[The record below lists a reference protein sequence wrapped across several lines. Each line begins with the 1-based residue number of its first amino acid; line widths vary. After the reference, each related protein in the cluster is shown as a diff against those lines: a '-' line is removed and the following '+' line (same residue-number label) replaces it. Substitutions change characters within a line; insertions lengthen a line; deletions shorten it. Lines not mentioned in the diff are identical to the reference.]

1 MAGGFYILFWK
12 GSPTSFKM
20 NKLWYKN
27 AVIYSLDVEVFRD
40 SDGDG
45 VGDFS
50 GLIQR
55 IRYLA
60 GLGVDCVWL
69 QPFYDSPNR
78 DDGYDVRDYF
88 KVDSRLGDLGHF
100 AELVDVADEAGIRIL
115 IDLVVNHTSTA
126 HPWFQKARKDKDS
139 KYRDFYIWSDRKP
152 RDDGKHAVLEELQGH
167 SNWAYDRSAK
177 KWYYHTFLP
186 NQPDL
191 NIANPEVRSEIIR
204 VVHFWLKLGIS
215 GFRIDAT
222 PHMFR
227 EKGSEKFKGD
237 PLQILRDFREFT
249 EIHNRDAILLAEVDV
264 DPKKYRE
271 YFGDQDKVH
280 MLFDFHLNNS
290 IFLALATGKAIPVR
304 NALRRLPKLGVREQL
319 ANFLRNHDELNLSQ
333 LNKKE
338 QKKVF
343 SAFAPEENMRIFD
356 HGIRR
361 RLAPMFDNERKRIEM
376 AYSLLF
382 SLPGTP
388 VIRYGQELGMGE
400 NLELEGRASV
410 RTPMQW
416 DSGKNGGFSEAPEDQ
431 LVKAVLSNG
440 VFGYKNLNVTD
451 QHRNPESL
459 LNWMTRCIRFR
470 KQLIEIGHGSW
481 KIIRVSHPA
490 VLGLS
495 FHHENRIAL
504 IFHNF
509 SGSEVISSFEFTAQD
524 EMSDVFGDIAYEKFD
539 PMSGKITLSGW
550 GYRWIR
556 KRNIF

>member
-1 MAGGFYILFWK
+1 
-12 GSPTSFKM
+12 M

-27 AVIYSLDVEVFRD
+27 AVIYSLDVEVFKD
-40 SDGDG
+40 SNGDG
-45 VGDFS
+45 VGDFT
-50 GLIQR
+50 GLIQT
-55 IRYLA
+55 IPYLA
-60 GLGVDCVWL
+60 GMGIDAVWL

-100 AELVDVADEAGIRIL
+100 AGLVEAADEAGIRIL

-126 HPWFQKARKDKDS
+126 HPWFEKARKDSDS
-139 KYRDFYIWSDRKP
+139 KYRDFYIWSDHKP
-152 RDDGKHAVLEELQGH
+152 EDHGKHAVLEELQGH
-167 SNWAYDRSAK
+167 TNWTYDRSAK

-191 NIANPEVRSEIIR
+191 NISNSEVRAEIIR
-204 VVHFWLKLGIS
+204 VIHFWLKLGIS

-227 EKGSEKFKGD
+227 EKGSEKFDGD

-264 DPKKYRE
+264 DPKRYRDF
-271 YFGDQDKVH
+271 FGDQDKVH
-280 MLFDFHLNNS
+280 MLFDFYLNNS

-304 NALRRLPKLGVREQL
+304 KALRKLPRLGAREQM
-319 ANFLRNHDELNLSQ
+319 ANFLRNHDELSLAQLS
-333 LNKKE
+333 KKE
-338 QKKVF
+338 QQTVF
-343 SAFAPEENMRIFD
+343 SAFAPEERMRIFD

-361 RLAPMFDNERKRIEM
+361 RLAPMLRNDRKRLEM

-400 NLELEGRASV
+400 NLELKERDSV

-431 LVKAVLSNG
+431 LIKPVLSEG
-440 VFGYKNLNVTD
+440 EFGYQKLNVTD
-451 QHRNPESL
+451 QHRDPESF

-470 KQLIEIGHGSW
+470 KEMIEIGHGKW
-481 KIIRVSHPA
+481 GLIKVSHPA
-490 VLGLS
+490 VLALS
-495 FHHENRIAL
+495 FHYENRISL

-509 SGSEVISSFEFTAQD
+509 SEKEVIVSFEFKAQD
-524 EMSDVFGDIAYEKFD
+524 EMLDVFGDVRYERFD
-539 PMSGKITLSGW
+539 ARSGNIKLSAF

>member
-1 MAGGFYILFWK
+1 MD
-12 GSPTSFKM
+12 
-20 NKLWYKN
+20 KLWYKN

-45 VGDFS
+45 VGDFT
-50 GLIQR
+50 GLIER

-60 GLGVDCVWL
+60 GMGVTCVWL

-88 KVDSRLGDLGHF
+88 QVDSRLGDLGHF
-100 AELVDVADEAGIRIL
+100 AELVDAANEAGIRIL
-115 IDLVVNHTSTA
+115 IDLVVNHTSRE

-139 KYRDFYIWSDRKP
+139 KYRDFYIWSDHKP
-152 RDDGKHAVLEELQGH
+152 KDDGKHAVLEELQGH
-167 SNWAYDRSAK
+167 SNWEYDRSAK

-191 NIANPEVRSEIIR
+191 NISNPEVRAEIIR
-204 VVHFWLKLGIS
+204 VMHFWLKLGIS
-215 GFRIDAT
+215 GFRLDAT

-227 EKGSEKFKGD
+227 EKGSEKFEED
-237 PLQILRDFREFT
+237 PLQILRDFRAFT
-249 EIHNRDAILLAEVDV
+249 ELHNRDAILLAEVDV
-264 DPKKYRE
+264 DPKKYRDF
-271 YFGDQDKVH
+271 FGDQDKVH
-280 MLFDFHLNNS
+280 MLFDFFMNNS
-290 IFLALATGKAIPVR
+290 VFLALATQRAIPVSK
-304 NALRRLPKLGVREQL
+304 ALRKLPRLGEREQM

-333 LNKKE
+333 LSKKE
-338 QKKVF
+338 QNQVF
-343 SAFAPEENMRIFD
+343 SVFAPEERMRIFD

-361 RLAPMFDNERKRIEM
+361 RLAPMFNNDRKRLEM

-400 NLELEGRASV
+400 NLELEERESV

-416 DSGKNGGFSEAPEDQ
+416 DSGQNGGFSEGPEDQ
-431 LVKAVLSNG
+431 LIKAVLSEG
-440 VFGYKNLNVTD
+440 EFGYKKLNVTD
-451 QHRNPESL
+451 QHSDPDSL
-459 LNWMTRCIRFR
+459 LNWMTRCISFR
-470 KQLIEIGHGSW
+470 KELIEIGHGRW
-481 KIIRVSHPA
+481 EIVKVSLPA
-490 VLGLS
+490 VLALS
-495 FHHENRIAL
+495 FHYENRISL

-509 SGSEVISSFEFTAQD
+509 SDKEVDFSFEFPDQV
-524 EMSDVFGDIAYEKFD
+524 EMLDLFGDTKYDRFD
-539 PMSGKITLSGW
+539 AKSGNIRLSAF

>member
-1 MAGGFYILFWK
+1 MD
-12 GSPTSFKM
+12 
-20 NKLWYKN
+20 KLWYKN

-45 VGDFS
+45 VGDFT
-50 GLIQR
+50 GLIER

-60 GLGVDCVWL
+60 GMGVTCVWL

-88 KVDSRLGDLGHF
+88 QVDSRLGDLGHF
-100 AELVDVADEAGIRIL
+100 AELVDAANEAGIRIL
-115 IDLVVNHTSTA
+115 IDLVVNHTSRE

-139 KYRDFYIWSDRKP
+139 KYRDFYIWSDHKP
-152 RDDGKHAVLEELQGH
+152 KDDGKHAVLEELQGH
-167 SNWAYDRSAK
+167 SNWEYDRSAK

-191 NIANPEVRSEIIR
+191 NISNPEVRAEIIR
-204 VVHFWLKLGIS
+204 VMHFWLKLGIS
-215 GFRIDAT
+215 GFRLDAT

-227 EKGSEKFKGD
+227 EKGSEKFEED
-237 PLQILRDFREFT
+237 PLQILRDFRAFT
-249 EIHNRDAILLAEVDV
+249 ELHNRDAILLAEVDV
-264 DPKKYRE
+264 DPKKYRDF
-271 YFGDQDKVH
+271 FGDQDKVH
-280 MLFDFHLNNS
+280 MLFDFFLNNS
-290 IFLALATGKAIPVR
+290 VFLALATQRAIPVSK
-304 NALRRLPKLGVREQL
+304 ALRKLPRLGEREQM

-333 LNKKE
+333 LSKKE
-338 QKKVF
+338 QNQVF
-343 SAFAPEENMRIFD
+343 SVFAPEERMRIFD

-361 RLAPMFDNERKRIEM
+361 RLAPMFNNDRKRLEM

-400 NLELEGRASV
+400 NLELEERESV

-416 DSGKNGGFSEAPEDQ
+416 DSGQNGGFSEGPEDQ
-431 LVKAVLSNG
+431 LIKAVLSEG
-440 VFGYKNLNVTD
+440 EFGYKKLNVTD
-451 QHRNPESL
+451 QHSDPDSL
-459 LNWMTRCIRFR
+459 LNWMTRCISFR
-470 KQLIEIGHGSW
+470 KELIEIGHGRW
-481 KIIRVSHPA
+481 EIVKVSLPA
-490 VLGLS
+490 VLALS
-495 FHHENRIAL
+495 FHYENRISL

-509 SGSEVISSFEFTAQD
+509 SDKEVDFSFEFPDQV
-524 EMSDVFGDIAYEKFD
+524 EMLDLFGDTKYDRFD
-539 PMSGKITLSGW
+539 AKSGNIRLSAF